1 MKAVILSAGQ
11 GKRLLPLTEEVPKC
25 LLPVAGERSILG
37 FQIQELATAGID
49 EVVVVTGFQAEQ
61 VDQAL
66 ARMRQPDLT
75 IRTLF
80 NPFYAVADNLSSVW
94 LARQEMDGD
103 FLLLNGDT
111 LFQAAALERV
121 LRSPASPITV
131 TISAKPHYDEDDM
144 KVRLDGERLVSI
156 GKGLAL
162 EHTDA
167 ESIGTILF
175 RGDGPALFRTA
186 VERSMCDPA
195 ALRRW
200 YLAVIDELAGEAR
213 IATAR
218 VGDEEWCEVDY
229 PVDLNHARKAIAR
242 WSAESPGGEVA
253 AVS

>member
-25 LLPVAGERSILG
+25 LLPVAGERSMLG
-37 FQIQELATAGID
+37 FQIQELARAGID
-49 EVVVVTGFQAEQ
+49 EIVVVTGFQAEQ

-66 ARMRQPDLT
+66 ARMRRPELT
-75 IRTLF
+75 IRSLF

-94 LARQEMDGD
+94 LARQEMGED

-121 LRSPASPITV
+121 LRRPAAPITV
-131 TISAKPHYDEDDM
+131 TISAKAHYDDDDM

-156 GKGLAL
+156 GKGLAVG
-162 EHTDA
+162 ETDA
-167 ESIGTILF
+167 ESIGMILF
-175 RGDGPALFRTA
+175 RGDGPAIFRTA
-186 VERSMCDPA
+186 VERSMRDPA

-200 YLAVIDELAGEAR
+200 YLAVIDELAREAMVTTAR
-213 IATAR
+213 I
-218 VGDEEWCEVDY
+218 GDAEWCEVDY
-229 PVDLNHARKAIAR
+229 PVDLNHARKAVAR
-242 WSAESPGGEVA
+242 WSVESPGGEVA